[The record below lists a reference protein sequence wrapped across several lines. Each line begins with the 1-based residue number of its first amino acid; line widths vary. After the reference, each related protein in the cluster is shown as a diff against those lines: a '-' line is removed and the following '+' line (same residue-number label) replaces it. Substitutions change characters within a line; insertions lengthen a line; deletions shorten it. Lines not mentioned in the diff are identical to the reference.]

1 MDAALR
7 IVTRLPLQ
15 ELWREDGFTTQ
26 ERGRSLALEDVRG
39 LLRLGRV
46 QFVVVDLGYSPRWI
60 PIQECYEFWKNDAQ
74 THLASPNAELCLE
87 DCPDGYFFIA
97 SEWSGRD
104 AGAPIVVLEK
114 CH

>member
-15 ELWREDGFTTQ
+15 ELWREDGFTTPA
-26 ERGRSLALEDVRG
+26 RGRWLAPEDIRG

-46 QFVVVDLGYSPRWI
+46 QFVVVDLGHSPRWI

-74 THLASPNAELCLE
+74 THLASPDAELCLE
-87 DCPDGYFFIA
+87 DCPDGYFYIA
-97 SEWSGRD
+97 SEWSDRD

-114 CH
+114 SH